1 MQTRTS
7 LGWLPVRKDLD
18 GRLYQLREQFAAAGT
33 RLGPEEL
40 VQYLAAPYV
49 LPHYGL
55 GYRVTDVSTREHG
68 NELRLGEPD
77 AMDVPFDWTAKSQ
90 EEYTFCRRQVQDGPV
105 ALAAL
110 WLARKPDEVRDVL
123 DWVVNHSDLLRGETT
138 WQDRMALMLGRLT
151 EQEQEELS
159 RILRDRL
166 VALGRQVPGRP
177 AARWAGAGL
186 HQAPH
191 PRQRLGRWRSER
203 GAAMTPAGV
212 RRGPVRRAPRR
223 RSAARSPR
231 RAAPRRPRRSVAPIA
246 ETSPSSVSA
255 MERLMAANSAELVRA
270 DTKAAVFLAFTG
282 AVLATFV
289 PLDGGAGSGSLA
301 WTVPFLRWSAVASAL
316 LAVGCFASAL
326 VPRHRKG
333 RRCRCRSGVLRAHR
347 PGCGPGSAASGLRAG
362 RARSGGPAALGA
374 GRYQCD
380 HPREVPLDRGGHRP
394 APAGAAPVRAHA
406 PAAVTAG
413 R

>member
-1 MQTRTS
+1 MTLDTDPPVYTQATRAPWREILRHRWSGRRDRALVLGDRHGVYHQLGKGRPNPGGGVAARLGLRGFDQAYLVDLNERPGTRDVRLPTSFGTASLEVHVLWWVHDAARAVQTRTS

-77 AMDVPFDWTAKSQ
+77 AMDVPFDWTVKSQ
-90 EEYTFCRRQVQDGPV
+90 EEYAFCRRQVQDGPV

-123 DWVVNHSDLLRGETT
+123 DWVVGHSDLLRGEST

-166 VALGRQVPGRP
+166 VALGRQVPGP
-177 AARWAGAGL
+177 APQPGGPGPGFTKLHTHVNGWAG
-186 HQAPH
+186 
-191 PRQRLGRWRSER
+191 
-203 GAAMTPAGV
+203 GV
-212 RRGPVRRAPRR
+212 PNGVPNGAPR
-223 RSAARSPR
+223 
-231 RAAPRRPRRSVAPIA
+231 
-246 ETSPSSVSA
+246 
-255 MERLMAANSAELVRA
+255 
-270 DTKAAVFLAFTG
+270 
-282 AVLATFV
+282 
-289 PLDGGAGSGSLA
+289 
-301 WTVPFLRWSAVASAL
+301 
-316 LAVGCFASAL
+316 
-326 VPRHRKG
+326 
-333 RRCRCRSGVLRAHR
+333 
-347 PGCGPGSAASGLRAG
+347 
-362 RARSGGPAALGA
+362 
-374 GRYQCD
+374 
-380 HPREVPLDRGGHRP
+380 
-394 APAGAAPVRAHA
+394 
-406 PAAVTAG
+406 
-413 R
+413 